1 VIGVARDK
9 RGIEFDGS
17 DSKEVYLALPD
28 ARLQTEPILIRTQAD
43 PALMMRSIDHVLS
56 SIDPDIAAT
65 SLTLQDMLR
74 QSPPFIISGLAAA
87 VSSTVGS
94 CGLLL
99 ALMGIHG
106 TVSYIVVLR
115 TREVGIRMAVGAQ
128 KTDVLGLIL
137 RESARPV
144 IVGLFAGMLLAA
156 GTTYALRGIL
166 YGVNAVDGISFA
178 GISLLFLAIALMAA
192 YPPSRRAMHVD
203 PVVAL
208 RSE

>member
-178 GISLLFLAIALMAA
+178 GISLLFLTIALMAA